1 MEPNNWFPR
10 YLLNLYIR
18 NPCQLTQLEQFD
30 ADILHINTYLA
41 NSNSNTN
48 KQIPCTSHGP

>member
-48 KQIPCTSHGP
+48 KQITCTSHGP